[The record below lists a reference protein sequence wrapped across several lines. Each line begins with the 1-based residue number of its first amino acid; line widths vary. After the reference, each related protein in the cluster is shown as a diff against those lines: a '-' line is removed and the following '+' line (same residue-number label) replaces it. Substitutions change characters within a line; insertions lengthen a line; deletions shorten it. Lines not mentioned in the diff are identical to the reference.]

1 MSKTIAIVEDEA
13 DIRAN
18 YAELFQRQ
26 GYRVRTYANRREV
39 LESFATQLPDLAIL
53 DIGLGDEIDG
63 GFELCRELRSA
74 APAHHLSQRQGQ
86 RHRRGF
92 RSPSRRR

>member
-39 LESFATQLPDLAIL
+39 LE
-53 DIGLGDEIDG
+53 
-63 GFELCRELRSA
+63 LRHPTA
-74 APAHHLSQRQGQ
+74 GPGHTGYRPG
-86 RHRRGF
+86 R
-92 RSPSRRR
+92 

>member
-26 GYRVRTYANRREV
+26 GYRVRTYASRRE
-39 LESFATQLPDLAIL
+39 ALARKFHRPTGNRPL
-53 DIGLGDEIDG
+53 FGLFSSLMSE
-63 GFELCRELRSA
+63 
-74 APAHHLSQRQGQ
+74 QNVQ
-86 RHRRGF
+86 
-92 RSPSRRR
+92 